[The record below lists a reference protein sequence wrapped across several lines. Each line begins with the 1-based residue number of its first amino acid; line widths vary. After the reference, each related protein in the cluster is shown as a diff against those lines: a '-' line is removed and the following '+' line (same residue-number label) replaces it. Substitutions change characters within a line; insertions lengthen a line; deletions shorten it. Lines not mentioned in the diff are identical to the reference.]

1 MHAQA
6 AVTVGDRDIRMQTLP
21 VPDRPPR
28 GGAILRVTANGLCG
42 SDYDLYTGHLRKS
55 SPTLAPLPLVSGHE
69 MVGVLELVDEQA
81 AEQWDARPGDRVAV
95 DPGIRCGQCTECA
108 GQTGDRCRA
117 ERRYSTIPLSTG
129 TGLWGGN
136 AQYMVLLPGT
146 FMVKIPPHL
155 NDEDATLFNPL
166 ANAIHWT
173 TKAAH
178 VRPGDRVLI
187 LGAGQRAFTCAAVA
201 HRAGAR
207 QIIVTG
213 LARDQHKAALLTR
226 FGADELIDATSRDIV
241 PHVRELT
248 DGQGVDVV
256 IDTVPGTTL
265 PTKDGLASLRQG
277 GRLVAA
283 GIKAM
288 ALDGLDLNTV
298 ITREHQIRGVFGS
311 SSTSTQQAVQM
322 LAAGDYPFSRLH
334 SHRFG
339 LDDLDRALR
348 ILGGEVA
355 DENPLHLTM
364 LPWGA

>member
-1 MHAQA
+1 MQSQA
-6 AVTVGDRDIRMQTLP
+6 AVTVGDREIRLQSLP
-21 VPDRPPR
+21 VPDSPPP

-81 AEQWDARPGDRVAV
+81 AEQWNVRPGDRVAV
-95 DPGIRCGQCTECA
+95 DPGIRCGRCAECA
-108 GQTGDRCRA
+108 GRTGDRCRD

-146 FMVKIPPHL
+146 FMVEIPPHL
-155 NDEDATLFNPL
+155 DDEDATLFNPL
-166 ANAIHWT
+166 SNAIHWT
-173 TKAAH
+173 TGAAR
-178 VRPGDRVLI
+178 VRRGDRVLI

-213 LARDQHKAALLTR
+213 LARDRHKAALLSR
-226 FGADELIDATSRDIV
+226 FGADELIDTTAHDTVSR
-241 PHVRELT
+241 VRELT

-256 IDTVPGTTL
+256 IDTVPGATA
-265 PTKDGLASLRQG
+265 PTKDGLATLRQG

-283 GIKAM
+283 GIKTA
-288 ALDGLDLNTV
+288 ALDGLDLTTL
-298 ITREHQIRGVFGS
+298 ITQEHQIRGVFGS
-311 SSTSTQQAVQM
+311 SAASTRQAVQM
-322 LAAGDYPFSRLH
+322 LADGDYPFSQLH

-339 LDDLDRALR
+339 LDDLDQALR

-355 DENPLHLTM
+355 GENPLHLTM